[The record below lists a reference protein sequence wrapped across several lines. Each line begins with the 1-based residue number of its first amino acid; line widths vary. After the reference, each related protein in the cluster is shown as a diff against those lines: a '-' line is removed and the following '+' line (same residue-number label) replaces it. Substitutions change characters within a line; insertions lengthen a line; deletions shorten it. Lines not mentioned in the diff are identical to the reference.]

1 MCVEIV
7 FFNGKKNRKILV
19 KLGDSDMQ
27 LFLLSKFQDV
37 DDCAKMFICQL
48 GTKPEDNLDDIE
60 QNIKNMFGTNE
71 DGALDVTK
79 SSVLFDLAA
88 TVGRDAGLEQCKTL
102 YARCQMP
109 YDEML
114 QFMSQKEGPTTILN
128 NDL

>member
-60 QNIKNMFGTNE
+60 QNIKNMFGKGQLISKE
-71 DGALDVTK
+71 DFKV
-79 SSVLFDLAA
+79 F
-88 TVGRDAGLEQCKTL
+88 
-102 YARCQMP
+102 
-109 YDEML
+109 
-114 QFMSQKEGPTTILN
+114 I
-128 NDL
+128 